1 MKLNERLAL
10 TYLGAATG
18 LYDDF
23 FDDLNTSEAPIR
35 ELTIHPAESS
45 AQNLRESLFI
55 RFYKLAIN
63 HALNP
68 DLIKQRTLDV
78 FEAQV

>member
-23 FDDLNTSEAPIR
+23 FDDLNTSEAHIR
-35 ELTIHPAESS
+35 ELTINPAESS
-45 AQNLRESLFI
+45 AQNLR
-55 RFYKLAIN
+55 
-63 HALNP
+63 
-68 DLIKQRTLDV
+68 
-78 FEAQV
+78 